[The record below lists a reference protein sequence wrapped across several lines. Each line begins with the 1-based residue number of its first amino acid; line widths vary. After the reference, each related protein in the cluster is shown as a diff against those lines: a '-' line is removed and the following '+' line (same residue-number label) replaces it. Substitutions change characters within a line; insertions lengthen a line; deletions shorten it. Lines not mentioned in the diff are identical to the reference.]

1 MTGRRVPPAIGARPS
16 KHGGRRGRTGG
27 PNTKNKCAIIRP
39 APGVDTVVTGRRPP
53 VLAPTGAAKGQA
65 RRNPPVAMPSTCQP
79 GGRSTNSP
87 SGPGWNLAQ
96 RQTGGHRQTGTSPGP
111 ETGPDPGWRNSTRRQ
126 TRIGSTWKDVVNHH
140 PLCRATSRHTT
151 TGPAL
156 PWKRTTRPK
165 STPHLWARTL
175 ARNQQNIYDTI
186 RTPTDGGTRHVDH
199 GPDC

>member
-96 RQTGGHRQTGTSPGP
+96 RRTEGHHQTGTGPGP
-111 ETGPDPGWRNSTRRQ
+111 GGGPDPGGRNNTGANENRVHMEGGDESAP
-126 TRIGSTWKDVVNHH
+126 
-140 PLCRATSRHTT
+140 PLP
-151 TGPAL
+151 GDIE
-156 PWKRTTRPK
+156 
-165 STPHLWARTL
+165 TPGTL
-175 ARNQQNIYDTI
+175 ALARDSRNVCEIRQNFHEKLRNFHEILRSFYLFRLEETGRI
-186 RTPTDGGTRHVDH
+186 
-199 GPDC
+199 